1 MHKVVFSVLVLATV
15 TGCVTTQPA
24 RHQAASGDIRDQW
37 DVRISK
43 AELVFP
49 NASPSEVAD
58 GIKDALSQFAI
69 PANLSYHAMPSSPP
83 VRPGAPELK
92 RVSSAVPSPEYVC
105 EGSYAEI
112 AKRPP
117 PVQNAFAFI
126 SEGHQ
131 VCLYSFSRGVKAYV
145 MYYSIK
151 KLESLTSGLFNG
163 ITRAIRGTDEE
174 RAKSQLTDNID
185 EIRAKLPTVL
195 VERVE
200 IPGTP
205 AETPDL
211 AAVTALIPAAEAV
224 SIHSDPRAIAS
235 MPDAAQSPRL
245 GKVEARKNLHEM
257 GLMYH
262 SQAQFVEA
270 IKRNDELAV
279 ELFMSAGAVSLE
291 TAGKDGKTP
300 LQLSKNAKIIALL
313 EGKQSEAV
321 PAPSPAA
328 ELPSLQAAYINAP
341 SVDFTKI
348 PADFLADIDEEVAK
362 TNLTDEQKLMMR
374 TKLAQQYLQMRR
386 LADAIKQ

>member
-1 MHKVVFSVLVLATV
+1 MYRGVISVLVLSAL

-24 RHQAASGDIRDQW
+24 RHQAASTDIRDQW

-49 NASPSEVAD
+49 NATPPEVAN

-83 VRPGAPELK
+83 IRPGAPELK
-92 RVSSAVPSPEYVC
+92 RIASAVPSPEYVC

-112 AKRPP
+112 TKRPP

-131 VCLYSFSRGVKAYV
+131 VCLYSFSKGVKAYV

-163 ITRAIRGTDEE
+163 ITRAIRGSDEE
-174 RAKSQLTDNID
+174 RARSQLTENID

-195 VERVE
+195 VERIE
-200 IPGTP
+200 IPGMP

-211 AAVTALIPAAEAV
+211 AAVTALIPPAEAV
-224 SIHSDPRAIAS
+224 SLDSDPRAAAG
-235 MPDAAQSPRL
+235 PVAAQSSRQST
-245 GKVEARKNLHEM
+245 VEARKSLHEM

-291 TAGKDGKTP
+291 SAGKDGKTP
-300 LQLSKNAKIIALL
+300 LQLSNNAKIVALL
-313 EGKQSEAV
+313 EGKQAAATSA
-321 PAPSPAA
+321 PAA
-328 ELPSLQAAYINAP
+328 QLPSLHAAYANTHA
-341 SVDFTKI
+341 VDFTKI
-348 PADFLADIDEEVAK
+348 PADFLADIDGEVAK
-362 TNLTDEQKLMMR
+362 LNLSDEQKLMMR
-374 TKLAQQYLQMRR
+374 TKLAQQYLQMKQ
-386 LADAIKQ
+386 LADALNR

>member
-1 MHKVVFSVLVLATV
+1 MHKSLISMVFLSVLA
-15 TGCVTTQPA
+15 GCVTTQ
-24 RHQAASGDIRDQW
+24 QAQRQGGSGDIRDQW

-92 RVSSAVPSPEYVC
+92 RIAAAVPSPEYVC

-131 VCLYSFSRGVKAYV
+131 VCLYSFSKGVKAYV

-163 ITRAIRGTDEE
+163 ITRAIRGNDEE
-174 RAKSQLTDNID
+174 RAKSQLTENIE

-195 VERVE
+195 VERLEV
-200 IPGTP
+200 PGMP

-211 AAVTALIPAAEAV
+211 AAVTALIPPPAETN
-224 SIHSDPRAIAS
+224 SDSAQVAS
-235 MPDAAQSPRL
+235 VPGAAQSLRQS
-245 GKVEARKNLHEM
+245 KVEARKSLHEM

-262 SQAQFVEA
+262 SQPQFVEA
-270 IKRNDELAV
+270 IKRSDELAV

-291 TAGKDGKTP
+291 TTGKDGKTP
-300 LQLSKNAKIIALL
+300 LQLAKNQKIIALL
-313 EGKQSEAV
+313 EGKQPAAT
-321 PAPSPAA
+321 PAPTPAA
-328 ELPSLQAAYINAP
+328 ELPTLQAAYANTQA
-341 SVDFTKI
+341 VDFTEI
-348 PADFLADIDEEVAK
+348 PADFLADIDDEVARL
-362 TNLTDEQKLMMR
+362 NLSDEQKLMMR
-374 TKLAQQYLQMRR
+374 TKLAQQYLQMKR
-386 LADAIKQ
+386 LADAINQ